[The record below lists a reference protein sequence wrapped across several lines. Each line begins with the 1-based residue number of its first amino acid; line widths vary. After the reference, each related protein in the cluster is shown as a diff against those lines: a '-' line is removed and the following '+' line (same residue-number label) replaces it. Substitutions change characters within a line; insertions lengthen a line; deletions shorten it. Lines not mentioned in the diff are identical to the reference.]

1 MSNLIF
7 QNDNDNDND
16 KIYKDPLRF
25 IDALDCSKH
34 IVLYYENPKV
44 GKKIQF
50 RFIRNGLLKGE
61 TCIFTTHD
69 DDIDLIEFEM
79 VNDRINVEDYNNRG
93 LLKIFKIPDIM
104 KHPEG
109 VLKGAEESIEKM
121 FSGLIPPF
129 RIVVRMI
136 DKVNTKEQIEASLTL
151 EQYYHSKF
159 DTFNGLVLCPYDVS
173 HNPTNTNGKWVESIL
188 ENHHSA
194 IFVTGTTVEGI
205 VFDIQ

>member
-7 QNDNDNDND
+7 QNDNNTL
-16 KIYKDPLRF
+16 YKDPLKF
-25 IDALDCSKH
+25 IDTLDSSKH
-34 IVLYYENPKV
+34 IVLYYENPKA

-61 TCIFTTHD
+61 TCIYTTHD
-69 DDIDLIEFEM
+69 NDTNLIEFEM
-79 VNDRINVEDYNNRG
+79 VNDSIDVEDYNKRG

-109 VLKGAEESIEKM
+109 VLIGAQEVIDTM
-121 FSGLIPPF
+121 FSDITPPF
-129 RIVVRMI
+129 RLVIRMI
-136 DKVNTKEQIEASLTL
+136 DKVNTAEQIKANLAI

-159 DTFNGLVLCPYDVS
+159 DRFDGLVLCPYDVS
-173 HNPTNTNGKWVESIL
+173 RNPTNTNGKWVETVL

-194 IFVTGTTVEGI
+194 IFITGTTVEGI
-205 VFDIQ
+205 VFDMQ